1 MTTTM
6 APSFDLD
13 ADAGGVKEKGEKGGT
28 VDMEG
33 RDGGLGSEISYFQ
46 DKEDVLKCVANICS
60 SDEDFEAHFEW
71 LEPTLGK
78 YQEQPVLLQE
88 SLPSMIDPLT
98 EQMLHII
105 EQDRNN
111 LWVNVARNKHFDCI
125 CRVIQLV
132 CRVRGFKHVVK
143 LFPHEVSHLE
153 PTLSILHHHDQSTS
167 HHSEKW
173 ETKYVLLLWLC
184 IQSLIPFDICSIDS
198 SQTSNTTSDAGAFA
212 GGEGTSSNNSGDA
225 TTLVQRIV
233 EICNRFLSDTGP
245 TREAASVCLSSLMTR
260 PDMDLDVLSSFVGQC
275 CMKLH
280 SWAAKGSEA
289 AQELTTSNFEII
301 GVLHCVAQ
309 VFKKGHRSRLLP
321 HASSILKECLFIAAQ
336 PNQTSIRKLT
346 CKVVQRLGM
355 AFLPPRVATWRYQR
369 GSRSLVQNLGVGD
382 SGNADEKVGGGNICE
397 SETYDDES
405 LKELERYVEDVEH
418 VMDLLLTC
426 LSDKDTVVR
435 WNAAKGVGRITMR
448 LVRELGD
455 DVVVAV
461 FGLFRDGDDDAA
473 WHGGALALAELTRRG
488 LLLPERLGE
497 VMPVLVKAINFDVLR
512 GQHSVGSHVRDAACY
527 VCWAFAR
534 AYSPDVMAPYIKE
547 LSSAMLVTS
556 LYDREINCRRAASAA
571 FQENVGRQGNQNF
584 PLGIEII
591 TVADYFTLGKRNN
604 AYLNIAPEIARMAD
618 YHHEVLMWHL
628 LDVKVRHWDID
639 IRSLAAKAIA
649 MLAPINL
656 ERSLEALNDALETC
670 FDTNLWVR
678 HGSLM
683 VVSEMVLEVHA
694 NGTSSGVT
702 VMDDELVDKIVTLV
716 PRLDKARMFRGRGG
730 EILRA
735 ASCKL
740 VESVARA
747 DMPVAI
753 KTKVALI
760 EFLNEN
766 VKHPHDYIQ
775 QASADALRH
784 ALFAFFGRSSA
795 SASKD
800 EGPSSRLQELTV
812 SKYLKGLADEENV
825 AAARGYAL
833 ALGILPEKLLLYPA
847 GRLQAVLQALKSSAS
862 VTTKVAGEPD
872 AECRRN
878 CVIATVEIMERLA
891 YSPHL
896 SSDLF
901 HFAFEI
907 LLDASEDHSVDKR
920 GDTGSWSRV
929 AALRG
934 MERLVY
940 IQLNRKLYECGNGSP
955 GAPTLMVMTAYG
967 PGEALGGN
975 SAQSRVA
982 FTMCSLGYDAAVKES
997 SVRDIESKAVSIKSA
1012 VTTMALSLTIPISEI
1027 SKDALLSKA
1036 ASDESGVVAEGP
1048 IKSHRVICVI
1058 LKQLCEKLDTVRD
1071 VAGNC
1076 LVRLLQVSGDIY
1088 APPDK
1093 DLLFESFVNRTTA
1106 ESTEGERVNW
1116 AHPAHVFP
1124 RLIGVLSSER
1134 YFHPIISG
1142 LIIAV
1147 GGLSETV
1154 VRESTKVLLQF
1165 TKQAKDAESRGDER
1179 SVKIKHLGD
1188 SLLVLLCEHAGD
1200 DRVVV
1205 PLLKTLIL
1213 LFRNGVFEGEV
1224 FEKAPTRS
1232 TVESEQLSFSQTI
1245 LKCVH
1250 SEYSSSGNVIK
1261 IKLCIDVFLQ
1271 MFLFRG
1277 PVRGKAYK
1285 YVVICLGHKY
1295 PAVRKYAA
1303 EQLYIQCLS
1312 DQHAIGPNIEDL
1324 SKIGDGDCRKCGL
1337 AGESTALEEAQ
1348 NLLITTAWDNSMK
1361 DAREA
1366 RLKYCN
1372 IVGLQMQV
1380 RKADPSKERPKESKL
1395 KDELDSYAS
1404 LVAEAGY

>member
-1 MTTTM
+1 MS
-6 APSFDLD
+6 ASHDD
-13 ADAGGVKEKGEKGGT
+13 EEEKTESVEMDGKG
-28 VDMEG
+28 
-33 RDGGLGSEISYFQ
+33 GGLGSEISYFQ
-46 DKEDVLKCVANICS
+46 DKEDVLRVIGLICLS
-60 SDEDFEAHFEW
+60 GDEKEFEGHFEW

-88 SLPSMIDPLT
+88 SLPYMIDPLT
-98 EQMLHII
+98 EKLLNII
-105 EQDRNN
+105 ESDK
-111 LWVNVARNKHFDCI
+111 VNMWANVVNNKHFDSI
-125 CRVIQLV
+125 CRVIQLI

-153 PTLSILHHHDQSTS
+153 PTLSILHLHDKNTS
-167 HHSEKW
+167 YHSDKW

-198 SQTSNTTSDAGAFA
+198 SQTSNTTSDAGASTSEI
-212 GGEGTSSNNSGDA
+212 GELTPGSTE

-233 EICNRFLSDTGP
+233 RICNRFLADTGP
-245 TREAASVCLSSLMTR
+245 TREAASACLSSLMTR
-260 PDMDLDVLSSFVGQC
+260 PDMDLVVLSSFVNEC
-275 CMKLH
+275 CAKLH
-280 SWAAKGSEA
+280 SWAAKGSKAE
-289 AQELTTSNFEII
+289 QELTTSNFEII

-321 HASSILKECLFIAAQ
+321 HASSILKECLLIAAQ

-369 GSRSLVQNLGVGD
+369 GSRSLVQNLGGGD
-382 SGNADEKVGGGNICE
+382 SGSVENTRCDLDGRVSGDEEN
-397 SETYDDES
+397 
-405 LKELERYVEDVEH
+405 LKELERYIEDIELV
-418 VMDLLLTC
+418 VDLLLLC

-435 WNAAKGVGRITMR
+435 WNAAKGIGRITMR

-461 FGLFRDGDDDAA
+461 FGLFCNEYDDAA

-534 AYSPDVMAPYIKE
+534 AYSPDVMAPYIRE
-547 LSSAMLVTS
+547 LSAAMLITS

-604 AYLNIAPEIARMAD
+604 AYLKIAPDIASMAD
-618 YHHEVLMWHL
+618 DHHDVLMWHL

-639 IRSLAAKAIA
+639 IRSVAAKAIA
-649 MLAPINL
+649 KLAPVNL

-670 FDTNLWVR
+670 FDSNLWVR

-683 VVSEMVLEVHA
+683 VVSEMVLEMHA
-694 NGTSSGVT
+694 SEASSGVK
-702 VMDDELVDKIVTLV
+702 VMDDDLVDKIMTLV

-747 DMPVAI
+747 DMPVAT

-766 VKHPHDYIQ
+766 IKHPHDYIQ

-784 ALFAFFGRSSA
+784 ALYAFFGRPA
-795 SASKD
+795 PGGGK
-800 EGPSSRLQELTV
+800 EEGGGGPSVRLQDLTV
-812 SKYLKGLADEENV
+812 SKYLKGLSEEENI

-833 ALGILPEKLLLYPA
+833 AVGVLPEKLLLFPA
-847 GRLQAVLQALKSSAS
+847 GRLKEILEVLKSSAS
-862 VTTKVAGEPD
+862 VTTKIAGEPD

-878 CVIATVEIMERLA
+878 CVTATIEIMERLML
-891 YSPHL
+891 SPML
-896 SSDLF
+896 DAECF
-901 HFAFEI
+901 RVAFDI

-934 MERLVY
+934 MERLLY
-940 IQLNRKLYECGNGSP
+940 AQYNRTAFEQDNDATS
-955 GAPTLMVMTAYG
+955 LMVMTAYG
-967 PGEALGGN
+967 PGQAVEAAGSG
-975 SAQSRVA
+975 SGQSKVA
-982 FTMCSLGYDAAVKES
+982 FTICSLGYDAINSGSSNFEES
-997 SVRDIESKAVSIKSA
+997 HNLNLGMKSA
-1012 VTTMALSLTIPISEI
+1012 ATTMASTLVIPIPVI
-1027 SKDALLSKA
+1027 PRDALLSG
-1036 ASDESGVVAEGP
+1036 SEEVGP
-1048 IKSHRVICVI
+1048 IENRRVISVI

-1076 LVRLLQVSGDIY
+1076 LVRLLQLPGNAY
-1088 APPDK
+1088 MPPDK
-1093 DLLFESFVNRTTA
+1093 DLLMESFIRGTVA
-1106 ESTEGERVNW
+1106 ESAEGQRVNW

-1124 RLIGVLSSER
+1124 RLSSVLGESDN
-1134 YFHPIISG
+1134 YFHAIISG

-1165 TKQAKDAESRGDER
+1165 TKQAKDAESRGATR
-1179 SVKIKHLGD
+1179 PIRIKHLGD
-1188 SLLVLLCEHAGD
+1188 SLLLLLRENSGD

-1213 LFRNGVFEGEV
+1213 LFRNGVFEGQEFDEGPLSV
-1224 FEKAPTRS
+1224 DSGSGPT
-1232 TVESEQLSFSQTI
+1232 SFSQSI
-1245 LKCVH
+1245 LDCVH
-1250 SEYSSSGNVIK
+1250 VEYSSSGNVIK
-1261 IKLCIDVFLQ
+1261 IKLCVDVFLQ
-1271 MFLFRG
+1271 MFLFSE
-1277 PVRGKAYK
+1277 PVRGRAYK

-1295 PAVRKYAA
+1295 PSVRKYAA
-1303 EQLYIQCLS
+1303 EQLYLQCLS
-1312 DQHAIGPNIEDL
+1312 DQCSTGPSIEDVIERVGG
-1324 SKIGDGDCRKCGL
+1324 SNNVARKCGL
-1337 AGESTALEEAQ
+1337 ARDAASLEEAQ
-1348 NLLITTAWDNSMK
+1348 NLLITTAWDDSVK
-1361 DAREA
+1361 DARAA
-1366 RLKYCN
+1366 RLKYCS
-1372 IVGLQMQV
+1372 VTGLKMQV
-1380 RKADPSKERPKESKL
+1380 KRTDPNTEKPKETKP

>member
-1 MTTTM
+1 MQDDGAEKAESGET
-6 APSFDLD
+6 D
-13 ADAGGVKEKGEKGGT
+13 GKE
-28 VDMEG
+28 
-33 RDGGLGSEISYFQ
+33 GGLGSEISYFQ
-46 DKEDVLKCVANICS
+46 DKEEVLKVIVSICGSAN
-60 SDEDFEAHFEW
+60 EKEFEAHFEW
-71 LEPTLGK
+71 LELTLGK

-88 SLPSMIDPLT
+88 SLPSLIDPLT
-98 EQMLHII
+98 ERMLAII
-105 EQDRNN
+105 EQERANM
-111 LWVNVARNKHFDCI
+111 WVNVVGSKHFDSI
-125 CRVIQLV
+125 CRVIQLI
-132 CRVRGFKHVVK
+132 CRVRGFKHVLK

-153 PTLSILHHHDQSTS
+153 PTLSILRLHDKSTKS
-167 HHSEKW
+167 SNSSEKW

-198 SQTSNTTSDAGAFA
+198 SQTSNTTSDSGASAGEQ
-212 GGEGTSSNNSGDA
+212 GESGVSAYGTD

-233 EICNRFLSDTGP
+233 RICNRFLADTGP
-245 TREAASVCLSSLMTR
+245 TREAASACLSSLMTR
-260 PDMDLDVLSSFVGQC
+260 PDMDLDVLSSFVGEC
-275 CMKLH
+275 CAKLH
-280 SWAAKGSEA
+280 SWAAKGSKAE
-289 AQELTTSNFEII
+289 QELTTSNFEII

-321 HASSILKECLFIAAQ
+321 HASSILKECVLIAAQ

-369 GSRSLVQNLGVGD
+369 GSRSLVQNLGGGESGD
-382 SGNADEKVGGGNICE
+382 GGEHSGSGEGAGDNGDEEN
-397 SETYDDES
+397 
-405 LKELERYVEDVEH
+405 LKELERYIENIEQVV
-418 VMDLLLTC
+418 DLLLSC

-461 FGLFRDGDDDAA
+461 FGLFLDQDDDAA

-534 AYSPDVMAPYIKE
+534 AYSPDVMAPYIRE
-547 LSSAMLVTS
+547 LSAAMLITS

-591 TVADYFTLGKRNN
+591 TIADYFTLGKRNN
-604 AYLNIAPEIARMAD
+604 AYLKIAPNIASMAD
-618 YHHEVLMWHL
+618 DHHEVLIWHL
-628 LDVKVRHWDID
+628 LDVKSRHWDID

-649 MLAPINL
+649 KLAPVNL

-670 FDTNLWVR
+670 FDSNLWVR

-694 NGTSSGVT
+694 SEASTGAK
-702 VMDDELVDKIVTLV
+702 VMDDELIDKIVTLV

-753 KTKVALI
+753 KTKVVLI

-766 VKHPHDYIQ
+766 IKHPHDYIQ

-784 ALFAFFGRSSA
+784 ALYAFFGRTAAGGA
-795 SASKD
+795 SDKD
-800 EGPSSRLQELTV
+800 EGGPSARLQELTV
-812 SKYLKGLADEENV
+812 SKYLKGLSEEENV

-833 ALGILPEKLLLYPA
+833 ALGVLPERLLLSPA
-847 GRLQAVLQALKSSAS
+847 GRFQEVLEALKSSAN
-862 VTTKVAGEPD
+862 VTKKIAGEPD

-878 CVIATVEIMERLA
+878 CVTATIEVVERLV
-891 YSPHL
+891 YSPMM
-896 SSDLF
+896 DAKAF
-901 HFAFEI
+901 RFAFDI

-934 MERLVY
+934 MERIVY
-940 IQLNRKLYECGNGSP
+940 AQHNRTSFEG
-955 GAPTLMVMTAYG
+955 GASSSMVMTAYG
-967 PGEALGGN
+967 PGQALADDSSG
-975 SAQSRVA
+975 QSRVA
-982 FTMCSLGYDAAVKES
+982 FTMCSLGYDAVTEASATGSEEIKDHKS
-997 SVRDIESKAVSIKSA
+997 ASTIKSA
-1012 VTTMALSLTIPISEI
+1012 VTMMASSLATPIAAIP
-1027 SKDALLSKA
+1027 KDAVLS
-1036 ASDESGVVAEGP
+1036 ESKGTGGP
-1048 IKSHRVICVI
+1048 IENHRVISVI

-1071 VAGNC
+1071 VAGNG
-1076 LVRLLQVSGDIY
+1076 LVRLLQVSGNVH

-1093 DLLFESFVNRTTA
+1093 DLLIESFISGTTA
-1106 ESTEGERVNW
+1106 ELPEGERVNW

-1124 RLIGVLSSER
+1124 RLSGVLMGSDR
-1134 YFHPIISG
+1134 YFHAIISG

-1165 TKQAKDAESRGDER
+1165 TKQAKDAESRGVAR
-1179 SVKIKHLGD
+1179 PVQTKHLGD
-1188 SLLVLLCEHAGD
+1188 SLLLLLRENAGD
-1200 DRVVV
+1200 DRVIV

-1213 LFRNGVFEGEV
+1213 LFRNGVFEGKV
-1224 FEKAPTRS
+1224 FDEGALSDYSGADSP
-1232 TVESEQLSFSQTI
+1232 SFSRAV
-1245 LKCVH
+1245 LDCVH
-1250 SEYSSSGNVIK
+1250 GEYSSSGNVIK
-1261 IKLCIDVFLQ
+1261 IKLCVDVFLQ
-1271 MFLFRG
+1271 MFLFSE

-1295 PAVRKYAA
+1295 PMVRKYAA
-1303 EQLYIQCLS
+1303 EQLYLQCLS
-1312 DQHAIGPNIEDL
+1312 DQYAVGPSIEEVLESGGSGESVD
-1324 SKIGDGDCRKCGL
+1324 RRCGL
-1337 AGESTALEEAQ
+1337 AGDAASLEEAQ
-1348 NLLITTAWDNSMK
+1348 NLLITTTWDDSVK
-1361 DAREA
+1361 DARAA
-1366 RLKYCN
+1366 RLKYCD
-1372 IVGLQMQV
+1372 VTGLQMQV
-1380 RKADPSKERPKESKL
+1380 KKADPNAAKPKEAKP